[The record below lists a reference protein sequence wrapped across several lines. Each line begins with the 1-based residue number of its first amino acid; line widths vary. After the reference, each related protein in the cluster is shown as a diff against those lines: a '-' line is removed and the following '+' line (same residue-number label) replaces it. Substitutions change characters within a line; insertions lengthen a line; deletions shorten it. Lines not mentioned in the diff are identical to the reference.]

1 MVLISLLQSSGD
13 FLLLDSWPC
22 QASGSI
28 PLGLCLC
35 DAEMPR
41 LFDKWWYRKKE
52 SARLTRHNVCKKHQH
67 NTWPL
72 AGDQKHFS

>member
-1 MVLISLLQSSGD
+1 MVLILLLYSSRN

-35 DAEMPR
+35 DAEMIS
-41 LFDKWWYRKKE
+41 LFDKWWYGKKE
-52 SARLTRHNVCKKHQH
+52 SARPTCHNVCKKHQH
-67 NTWPL
+67 NTWLL
-72 AGDQKHFS
+72 AGDRNI